1 MQCFVYL
8 IVSACILSV
17 TALESSKEHQPAAR
31 DLQQL
36 VNNLRTDP
44 NGLFHIGNDGILRS
58 YDKDNN
64 VIDYARLDSAELKSL
79 AKRYSKDEENL
90 IALWE
95 NADSSMIDEAQIWSP
110 EPLKNSMSLGASAV
124 SPNVDQ
130 QANVLAPRIDDCS
143 RLGCYNHHD
152 CVAQD
157 PNCHHCVHDG
167 VNFFGKCDF

>member
-1 MQCFVYL
+1 MQCFAFL
-8 IVSACILSV
+8 IASACINVILSV
-17 TALESSKEHQPAAR
+17 TALEPSLERQPAAR

-58 YDKDNN
+58 YDKDNK

-95 NADSSMIDEAQIWSP
+95 NADSSMIDEAEIWSP
-110 EPLKNSMSLGASAV
+110 EPLKNFLSL
-124 SPNVDQ
+124 DM
-130 QANVLAPRIDDCS
+130 LT
-143 RLGCYNHHD
+143 
-152 CVAQD
+152 VALKIQI
-157 PNCHHCVHDG
+157 VTI
-167 VNFFGKCDF
+167 VFMME